1 MLDDPKMRSMADP
14 HDCEET
20 LETLDNLFFLDVSFW
35 LRIGMTIICGSI
47 IGWERI
53 HSNKPVGVRTAT
65 LICMGAAVF
74 VMSQEM
80 ILLSH
85 DTVID
90 YTRIVAQIVTGV
102 GFLGAGAI
110 IHQGVTVKGLTSA
123 ATIWALAAIGIVIGI
138 GYPFTGLVLT
148 GCVWFVLEPWRW
160 FERWVSNLPKSADE
174 TKGPID
180 V

>member
-1 MLDDPKMRSMADP
+1 
-14 HDCEET
+14 
-20 LETLDNLFFLDVSFW
+20 LDNLFFLEISFW
-35 LRIGMTIICGSI
+35 VRILASLAAGSV

-53 HSNKPVGVRTAT
+53 HSHKPVGVRTST
-65 LICMGAAVF
+65 LICMGATVF

-80 ILLSH
+80 ILRQQGA
-85 DTVID
+85 VID

-123 ATIWALAAIGIVIGI
+123 STIWALAAIGVVIGV

-160 FERWVSNLPKSADE
+160 FERWVTKNDRPDDE
-174 TKGPID
+174 SQGPMD